1 MSGKV
6 YSYLRFSTPKQ
17 AAGASRS
24 RQLDYAKKW
33 AADNNMVL
41 DASLSMRDEGL
52 SAFHQRH
59 LKYGALGIFIEAIN
73 AGKIATG
80 SVLIVEG
87 LDRLSR
93 AAPMQAQ
100 AQLQNI
106 ISAGVEVVTASDGKR
121 YSSKSLADNPMD
133 IIYAVLVM
141 IRAHEESATKSK
153 RVADQLQRKC
163 EGWLAGTYR
172 GKISC
177 GANPSWV
184 EWTGEQFRLK
194 PGVADTVR
202 HIVLRFTE
210 GYGGAKIIDELRAKG
225 ISATGTRQANNINQL
240 VCAQPHLFIGN
251 RKVLASG
258 KEFLLENYYPPL
270 LTAEEFA
277 RLRIAIEQRRVKP
290 RNVVA
295 KATFVSVLTGGG
307 ITYCGH
313 CGAAVIAR
321 NQKRNP
327 LKNGAVYYRRVIC
340 PRCEVAGKGVSGCNA
355 DVLEK
360 AVFLFCADQINLDA
374 LTQSSEPQRA
384 KLLIERGELLARIG
398 ENEKRAAKYMDAVM
412 ADDAAAPQMLIQ
424 RLREME
430 TKLVSDK
437 ARAAVLDAELAVGD
451 TNALP
456 DSEKWLT
463 LRDGT
468 LGLDNDARMAAR
480 RLILDTFSKI
490 QVFSRGAF
498 PDSPESVVDLLLI
511 AKGGTR
517 RWLRVDRK
525 TGELI
530 RGLNFDNHV
539 GQDKV
544 RTNA

>member
-1 MSGKV
+1 MTGKV

-17 AAGASRS
+17 AAGASKS

-33 AADNNMVL
+33 ASDNGMEL
-41 DASLSMRDEGL
+41 DESLSMKDEGL

-73 AGKIATG
+73 AGKIAIG

-121 YSSKSLADNPMD
+121 YSNKSLADNPMD

-153 RVADQLQRKC
+153 RVADQLFRKC
-163 EGWLAGTYR
+163 EGWLAGTYS

-184 EWTGEQFRLK
+184 EWTGTEFRLK
-194 PGVADTVR
+194 PGVSDSVR
-202 HIVLRFTE
+202 YIILRFTE
-210 GYGGAKIIDELRAKG
+210 GLGAVKIIDELTAKG
-225 ISATGTRQANNINQL
+225 ISAPGMRQANNINQL

-251 RKVLASG
+251 RKVVASG
-258 KEFLLENYYPPL
+258 KEFLLEKYYPPL
-270 LTAEEFA
+270 LSTDEFA
-277 RLRIAIEQRRVKP
+277 RLQIAIENRRAVP
-290 RNVVA
+290 RNVVG

-307 ITYCGH
+307 ITSCGH

-321 NQKRNP
+321 NQKRHPVKGGSEYN
-327 LKNGAVYYRRVIC
+327 RRIIC
-340 PRCEVAGKGVSGCNA
+340 PRCEVMHKGSSGCTTEI
-355 DVLEK
+355 LEK
-360 AVFLFCADQINLDA
+360 AVFTFCADQINLDA
-374 LTQSSEPQRA
+374 LTQSSEPHKT
-384 KLLIERGELLARIG
+384 KLLVERSELMQRIG
-398 ENEKRAAKYMDAVM
+398 ENEKVAARYMDAVM

-430 TKLVSDK
+430 SKLAVDK
-437 ARAAVLDAELAVGD
+437 ARSAALDAELSVGS
-451 TNALP
+451 TNAP
-456 DSEKWLT
+456 PNADKWIA
-463 LRDGT
+463 LRDGA
-468 LGLDNDARMAAR
+468 LALDNTFRMSAR
-480 RLILDTFSKI
+480 RLVLETFSRI
-490 QVFSRGAF
+490 QVFNRGAF
-498 PDSPESVVDLLLI
+498 PDSPKGIVDLLLI

-517 RWLRVDRK
+517 RYLRVDRK
-525 TGELI
+525 TGALV
-530 RGLNFDNHV
+530 RGLDFNN
-539 GQDKV
+539 
-544 RTNA
+544 